1 MTVEHDIY
9 KRILL
14 SWLLACQVAPVTGKH
29 DLQVQEVLLSK
40 LHTAFMQ
47 IAGGVRLDVPA
58 VPCWVRQ
65 QVEQPMVQAGLLPRG
80 YVDSAALN
88 IYHDGTEGEALAVG
102 CAVAC
107 THWLTIVAND
117 IIINHECCSTT

>member
-1 MTVEHDIY
+1 MLPAALV
-9 KRILL
+9 
-14 SWLLACQVAPVTGKH
+14 
-29 DLQVQEVLLSK
+29 
-40 LHTAFMQ
+40 Q

-88 IYHDGTEGEALAVG
+88 IYHDGTEGEAWQLTV
-102 CAVAC
+102 VWHAC
-107 THWLTIVAND
+107 TG
-117 IIINHECCSTT
+117 EP